1 MFLLFY
7 KIDKISSQK
16 YKIIKHNLILN
27 RYFDNIIKFY
37 CAQKKTHLTFF
48 NKKVIIEKE
57 TSPNLKKKMKELRY
71 LDKYFIK
78 YKFSFSLGI
87 LITIIAQIFSLF
99 TPKLISSS
107 LEAIEKFDKL
117 SSVEKSST
125 MVIGQYREELIHN
138 VLLIIATT
146 IIAGFLTFLMR
157 QTLIVMSRHIEF
169 DLKNEVFRQY
179 ENLSQNFYKQNRTG
193 DLMNRISE
201 DVSKVRMYVGPAVM
215 YTINTFIRFAIVIA
229 YMYNVSPRLTLYT
242 LLPLPILSY
251 AIFKLSSEINIRSTV
266 FQQYLSKVS
275 SFTQEIFSGI
285 RVIKA
290 YSLENQQQN
299 NLISLAEESKSKS
312 LSLARVQSLFGP
324 LMLALIGISNLVV
337 IYFGG
342 MLYINGTIK
351 SIGTIAEFILYVNM
365 LTWPVASLGWV
376 SSMVQE
382 AEASQKRLNEFLK
395 IVPDIQ
401 NNNPSSSTVDGTIS
415 FENVSYTYEDTNI
428 EALKN
433 ISFTVK
439 KGETLAILGKTGSG
453 KSTLLSLISR
463 MYDVTEGQ
471 VKIDGKEISQLNL
484 FDLRNSIGIVPQDA
498 FLFSDSIKNNIKF
511 GKENATDDEVI
522 AAAKSAV
529 VHDNI
534 EGFNKG
540 YDTILG
546 ERGITLSGGQKQR
559 VSIARAII
567 KKPEILLFDDCLSA
581 VDTETEEAILNNL
594 FEICKDKT
602 TIIVSH
608 RVSSAKNADKI
619 IILENGK
626 IIQQGFHNQLINENG
641 YYSALYLKQL
651 SEKELL

>member
-1 MFLLFY
+1 
-7 KIDKISSQK
+7 
-16 YKIIKHNLILN
+16 
-27 RYFDNIIKFY
+27 
-37 CAQKKTHLTFF
+37 
-48 NKKVIIEKE
+48 
-57 TSPNLKKKMKELRY
+57 MKELRY

-78 YKFSFSLGI
+78 YKYSFSLGI

-117 SSVEKSST
+117 SSVEKSSVV
-125 MVIGQYREELIHN
+125 VIANYREELIHN

-146 IIAGFLTFLMR
+146 IVAGFLTFLMR

-179 ENLSQNFYKQNRTG
+179 ENLSQNFYKKNRTG

-299 NLISLAEESKSKS
+299 NLIGLAEESKSKS

-342 MLYINGTIK
+342 VLYINGTIK

-401 NNNPSSSTVDGTIS
+401 NNNSNPSTVEGHIA

-511 GKENATDDEVI
+511 GKENATDSEVI
-522 AAAKSAV
+522 DAAKSAV

-626 IIQQGFHNQLINENG
+626 IIQQGSHNQLINEEG
-641 YYSALYLKQL
+641 YYAALYLKQL

>member
-1 MFLLFY
+1 
-7 KIDKISSQK
+7 
-16 YKIIKHNLILN
+16 
-27 RYFDNIIKFY
+27 
-37 CAQKKTHLTFF
+37 
-48 NKKVIIEKE
+48 
-57 TSPNLKKKMKELRY
+57 MKELRY

-463 MYDVTEGQ
+463 MYDATEGQ

-522 AAAKSAV
+522 VAAKSAV

>member
-1 MFLLFY
+1 
-7 KIDKISSQK
+7 
-16 YKIIKHNLILN
+16 
-27 RYFDNIIKFY
+27 
-37 CAQKKTHLTFF
+37 
-48 NKKVIIEKE
+48 
-57 TSPNLKKKMKELRY
+57 MKELGY
-71 LDKYFIK
+71 LNKYFIK
-78 YKFSFSLGI
+78 YKYSFLLGI
-87 LITIIAQIFSLF
+87 FITIIAQIFSLF
-99 TPKLISSS
+99 TPKLISKSFKV
-107 LEAIEKFDKL
+107 IEGFSKDNTV
-117 SSVEKSST
+117 SKS
-125 MVIGQYREELIHN
+125 IIQQELITN
-138 VLLIIATT
+138 ISLIILTT
-146 IIAGFLTFLMR
+146 IIAGFLSFLMR

-215 YTINTFIRFAIVIA
+215 YAINTFIRFAIVIV
-229 YMYNVSPRLTLYT
+229 YMFSVSPKLTLYT

-251 AIFKLSSEINIRSTV
+251 AIFKLSSEINKRSTI

-290 YSLENQQQN
+290 YSLEKQHQN
-299 NLISLAEESKSKS
+299 NMVELATESKKKS
-312 LSLARVQSLFGP
+312 MDLAKIQALFGP
-324 LMLALIGISNLVV
+324 LMIALIGISNLVV

-342 MLYINGTIK
+342 LMYIHGSIK
-351 SIGTIAEFILYVNM
+351 NIGIIAEFILYVNM

-382 AEASQKRLNEFLK
+382 AEASQKRINEFLK
-395 IVPDIQ
+395 IEPEIHNKNQ
-401 NNNPSSSTVDGTIS
+401 EKSIIEGAIS
-415 FENVSYTYEDTNI
+415 FENVSYTYVDTLI
-428 EALKN
+428 KALEN
-433 ISFTVK
+433 VSFTVH

-453 KSTLLSLISR
+453 KSTIISLISR
-463 MYDVTEGQ
+463 LYDTTEGHIT
-471 VKIDGKEISQLNL
+471 IDGKEISSLNL
-484 FDLRNSIGIVPQDA
+484 NDLRNSIGIVPQDA
-498 FLFSDSIKNNIKF
+498 FLFSDTVKNNIKF
-511 GKENATDDEVI
+511 GKENATDEEVE

-534 EGFNKG
+534 MGFNKQ

-567 KKPEILLFDDCLSA
+567 KNPEILLFDDCLSA

-594 FEICKDKT
+594 QEICKDKT

-608 RVSSAKNADKI
+608 RVSSAKNADRI
-619 IILENGK
+619 IILDEGK
-626 IIQQGFHNQLINENG
+626 ILEQGSHNQLINLEG
-641 YYSALYLKQL
+641 YYAALYTKQL
-651 SEKELL
+651 SEKELE

>member
-1 MFLLFY
+1 
-7 KIDKISSQK
+7 
-16 YKIIKHNLILN
+16 
-27 RYFDNIIKFY
+27 
-37 CAQKKTHLTFF
+37 
-48 NKKVIIEKE
+48 
-57 TSPNLKKKMKELRY
+57 MKELSY
-71 LDKYFIK
+71 LNKYFIK
-78 YKFSFSLGI
+78 YKYSFSLGI

-99 TPKLISSS
+99 TPKLISKS
-107 LEAIEKFDKL
+107 LNAIENFDKL
-117 SSVEKSST
+117 SAAEQKSEI
-125 MVIGQYREELIHN
+125 VIATFRQDLIHN
-138 VLLIIATT
+138 VLLIIGTT
-146 IIAGFLTFLMR
+146 IVAGFLTFLMR

-215 YTINTFIRFAIVIA
+215 YTINTAIRFAIVIL
-229 YMYNVSPRLTLYT
+229 YMYNVSPLLTLYT
-242 LLPLPILSY
+242 ILPLPILSY
-251 AIFKLSSEINIRSTV
+251 CIFKLSSEINKRSTT

-290 YSLENQQQN
+290 YSLENQHQN
-299 NLISLAEESKSKS
+299 NMVDLAEESKRKS

-324 LMLALIGISNLVV
+324 LMIALIGISNLVV

-342 MLYINGTIK
+342 VMYINGSIPN
-351 SIGTIAEFILYVNM
+351 IGTIAEFILYVNM

-395 IVPDIQ
+395 IEPEIK
-401 NNNPSSSTVDGTIS
+401 NNNENTSEIQGNIS
-415 FENVSYTYEDTNI
+415 FENVSFTYDDTNI

-433 ISFTVK
+433 VSFTVK

-453 KSTLLSLISR
+453 KSTILSLISR
-463 MYDVTEGQ
+463 LYDVTEGE
-471 VKIDGKEISQLNL
+471 VKIDGNEISTLNL
-484 FDLRNSIGIVPQDA
+484 NDLRNNIGIVPQDA
-498 FLFSDSIKNNIKF
+498 FLFSDTIKNNIKF
-511 GKENATDDEVI
+511 GNQNATDEEVI
-522 AAAKSAV
+522 KAAKNAV

-534 EGFNKG
+534 IAFNKQ
-540 YDTILG
+540 YDTVLG

-567 KKPEILLFDDCLSA
+567 KNPAILLFDDCLSA
-581 VDTETEEAILNNL
+581 VDTETEEMILNNL
-594 FEICKDKT
+594 FEISKDKT

-619 IILENGK
+619 IILEDGK
-626 IIQQGFHNQLINENG
+626 IIQQGSHNQLINQEG
-641 YYSALYLKQL
+641 YYASLYLKQL

>member
-1 MFLLFY
+1 
-7 KIDKISSQK
+7 
-16 YKIIKHNLILN
+16 
-27 RYFDNIIKFY
+27 
-37 CAQKKTHLTFF
+37 
-48 NKKVIIEKE
+48 
-57 TSPNLKKKMKELRY
+57 MKELGY
-71 LDKYFIK
+71 LNKYFIK
-78 YKFSFSLGI
+78 YKYSFLLGI
-87 LITIIAQIFSLF
+87 FITIIAQIFSLF
-99 TPKLISSS
+99 TPKLISKSFKV
-107 LEAIEKFDKL
+107 IEGFSKDNTV
-117 SSVEKSST
+117 SKS
-125 MVIGQYREELIHN
+125 IIQQELITN
-138 VLLIIATT
+138 ISLIILTT
-146 IIAGFLTFLMR
+146 IIAGFLSFLMR

-215 YTINTFIRFAIVIA
+215 YAINTFIRFAIVIV
-229 YMYNVSPRLTLYT
+229 YMFSVSPKLTLYT

-251 AIFKLSSEINIRSTV
+251 AIFKLSSEINKRSTI

-290 YSLENQQQN
+290 YSLEKQHQN
-299 NLISLAEESKSKS
+299 NMVELATESKKKS
-312 LSLARVQSLFGP
+312 MDLAKIQALFGP
-324 LMLALIGISNLVV
+324 LMIALIGISNLVV

-342 MLYINGTIK
+342 LMYIHGSIK
-351 SIGTIAEFILYVNM
+351 NIGVIAEFILYVNM

-382 AEASQKRLNEFLK
+382 AEASQKRINEFLK
-395 IVPDIQ
+395 IEPEIHNKNQ
-401 NNNPSSSTVDGTIS
+401 EKSIIEGAIS
-415 FENVSYTYEDTNI
+415 FENVSYTYVDTLI
-428 EALKN
+428 KALEN
-433 ISFTVK
+433 VSFTVH

-453 KSTLLSLISR
+453 KSTIISLISR
-463 MYDVTEGQ
+463 LYDTTEGHIT
-471 VKIDGKEISQLNL
+471 IDGKEISSLNL
-484 FDLRNSIGIVPQDA
+484 NDLRNSIGIVPQDA
-498 FLFSDSIKNNIKF
+498 FLFSDTVKNNIKF
-511 GKENATDDEVI
+511 GKENATDEEVE

-534 EGFNKG
+534 MGFNKQ

-567 KKPEILLFDDCLSA
+567 KNPEILLFDDCLSA

-594 FEICKDKT
+594 QEICKDKT

-608 RVSSAKNADKI
+608 RVSSAKNADRI
-619 IILENGK
+619 IILDEGR
-626 IIQQGFHNQLINENG
+626 ILEQGSHNQLINLEG
-641 YYSALYLKQL
+641 YYAALYTKQL
-651 SEKELL
+651 SEKELE

>member
-1 MFLLFY
+1 M
-7 KIDKISSQK
+7 KICDLSESEQAKQLHIPLKNK
-16 YKIIKHNLILN
+16 YYLH
-27 RYFDNIIKFY
+27 
-37 CAQKKTHLTFF
+37 
-48 NKKVIIEKE
+48 
-57 TSPNLKKKMKELRY
+57 MKELQY
-71 LDKYFIK
+71 LNKYFVK
-78 YKFSFSLGI
+78 YKYSFLIGI
-87 LITIIAQIFSLF
+87 VITIIGQIFSLF
-99 TPKLISSS
+99 TPKLISKSFT
-107 LEAIEKFDKL
+107 AIEAFAKDKTITN
-117 SSVEKSST
+117 E
-125 MVIGQYREELIHN
+125 VIKQELISN
-138 VLLIIATT
+138 ILLVIATT

-215 YTINTFIRFAIVIA
+215 YSINTLIRFVIVIG
-229 YMYNVSPRLTLYT
+229 YMFAVSPRLTLYT

-251 AIFKLSSEINIRSTV
+251 TIFKISSEINKRSTV

-275 SFTQEIFSGI
+275 SFSQEIFSGI

-290 YSLENQQQN
+290 YSLEDQHHKNMIA
-299 NLISLAEESKSKS
+299 LSDESKSKS
-312 LSLARVQSLFGP
+312 LSLGKIQALFGP

-342 MLYINGTIK
+342 LMYINGTIK

-382 AEASQKRLNEFLK
+382 AEASQKRINEFLK
-395 IVPDIQ
+395 FVPEIK
-401 NNNPSSSTVDGTIS
+401 NNNPEHSIIDGAIS

-428 EALKN
+428 KALQDV
-433 ISFTVK
+433 SFTIQ

-453 KSTLLSLISR
+453 KSTIVSLISR
-463 MYDVTEGQ
+463 LYEVTEGQ
-471 VKIDGKEISQLNL
+471 ITVDEKEISKVNL
-484 FDLRNSIGIVPQDA
+484 YDLRNSIGIVPQDA
-498 FLFSDSIKNNIKF
+498 CLFSDTIKNNIKF
-511 GKENATDDEVI
+511 GKENATDEEVED
-522 AAAKSAV
+522 AAKSAV
-529 VHDNI
+529 VHNNI
-534 EGFNKG
+534 INFNKQ
-540 YDTILG
+540 YETILG

-567 KKPEILLFDDCLSA
+567 KNPKILLFDDCLSA

-594 FEICKDKT
+594 QEICKDKT

-619 IILENGK
+619 IILDEGR
-626 IIQQGFHNQLINENG
+626 IIEQGSHNQLINQQG
-641 YYSALYLKQL
+641 YYAALYLKQL
-651 SEKELL
+651 SEKELQ

>member
-1 MFLLFY
+1 
-7 KIDKISSQK
+7 
-16 YKIIKHNLILN
+16 
-27 RYFDNIIKFY
+27 
-37 CAQKKTHLTFF
+37 
-48 NKKVIIEKE
+48 
-57 TSPNLKKKMKELRY
+57 MKELRY
-71 LDKYFIK
+71 LNKYFIK
-78 YKFSFSLGI
+78 YKFSFLLGI
-87 LITIIAQIFSLF
+87 VITIIAQIFSLF
-99 TPKLISSS
+99 TPKLISKSFK
-107 LEAIEKFDKL
+107 AIEDFSKDETI
-117 SSVEKSST
+117 SKSF
-125 MVIGQYREELIHN
+125 IQQELISN
-138 VLLIIATT
+138 ILLIIATT

-157 QTLIVMSRHIEF
+157 QTLIVMSRHVEF

-215 YTINTFIRFAIVIA
+215 YTINTIIRFAIVIV
-229 YMYNVSPRLTLYT
+229 YMFNVSPRLTLYT

-251 AIFKLSSEINIRSTV
+251 AIFKISSEINKRSTV

-290 YSLENQQQN
+290 YSLEDQHQN
-299 NLISLAEESKSKS
+299 NMVELANESKSKS
-312 LSLARVQSLFGP
+312 LNLAKIQALFGP
-324 LMLALIGISNLVV
+324 LMMALIGISNLVV

-342 MLYINGTIK
+342 MMYIDGTIK

-382 AEASQKRLNEFLK
+382 AEASQKRINEFLK
-395 IVPDIQ
+395 IVPEIQ
-401 NNNPSSSTVDGTIS
+401 NNNPNKSIIEGAIS

-428 EALKN
+428 KALEN
-433 ISFTVK
+433 VTFAVH

-453 KSTLLSLISR
+453 KSSIISSISR
-463 MYDVTEGQ
+463 LYDVTEGRIT
-471 VKIDGKEISQLNL
+471 IDGKEISAVNL
-484 FDLRNSIGIVPQDA
+484 YDLRNSIGIVPQDA

-511 GKENATDDEVI
+511 GKENATDEEVK
-522 AAAKSAV
+522 AAAKNAV

-534 EGFNKG
+534 MGFNKQ

-567 KKPEILLFDDCLSA
+567 KNPKILLFDDCLSA

-594 FEICKDKT
+594 HEICKDKT

-608 RVSSAKNADKI
+608 RVSSAKNADRI
-619 IILENGK
+619 IILDEGR
-626 IIQQGFHNQLINENG
+626 IIEQGSHNQLINQEG
-641 YYSALYLKQL
+641 YYAALYLKQL
-651 SEKELL
+651 SEKELQ